1 MAELVIPEKFA
12 VLPFYEDTRIECQH
26 EWRDDDYFQYPFLA
40 EILWHNRKLA
50 VPPWDLPLRYVPQVH
65 AAWDEE
71 AEIIESF
78 FSKRDR
84 KAARPYMIKHTA
96 NLLSAISWMN
106 RQEVPA
112 ASPPLLKT
120 KMDGIGKVP
129 MNLGERVTFIVQS
142 PDHYL
147 SFNQL
152 KGLFIESKKQFAMVK
167 ITERQNNTE

>member
-1 MAELVIPEKFA
+1 MAELVIPDQLA
-12 VLPFYEDTRIECQH
+12 VLPFYASRYLEFKE
-26 EWRDDDYFQYPFLA
+26 EWGDNDFVQYPFLA
-40 EILWHNRKLA
+40 EILWHNEKIII
-50 VPPWDLPLRYVPQVH
+50 PPWNLPLRYVPQIH
-65 AAWDEE
+65 YAWEE
-71 AEIIESF
+71 EGQWIESY

-106 RQEVPA
+106 HREVPT
-112 ASPPLLKT
+112 ASPDLLQT
-120 KMDGIGKVP
+120 EFNKMNKVP
-129 MNLGERVTFIVQS
+129 MNMGDRIRFIVQN

-167 ITERQNNTE
+167 IEERQNDTK